1 MTYVLDACAL
11 IALLK
16 KEEGADKIR
25 DILKETKAGTSAVY
39 MSIVNLIEVHYGF
52 TKALG
57 QKPALKILEKIHNLP
72 IQIIDTVNN
81 DVFEETVRIR
91 STYNRTNGSISLAD
105 AIGLATA
112 INLKGVFVSSDGEFL
127 EPEFKEHAPIFW
139 FRPPKQKIRDNTAPL
154 APASPPYS
162 KLAAQ
167 QETSSLSRL

>member
-25 DILKETKAGTSAVY
+25 DILKEARAGTSAVY

-52 TKALG
+52 VKALG
-57 QKPALKILEKIHNLP
+57 KESAVKILGKIHKLP
-72 IQIIDTVNN
+72 IQIIDTINN

-91 STYNRTNGSISLAD
+91 STYNRTGGSISLAD
-105 AIGLATA
+105 AIGLAAA

-127 EPEFKEHAPIFW
+127 EPESREHAPIFW
-139 FRPPKQKIRDNTAPL
+139 FRPPKQKIRDK
-154 APASPPYS
+154 SD
-162 KLAAQ
+162 
-167 QETSSLSRL
+167 EG